1 METIHILQFGTG
13 NFLRGFIEPLIEEV
27 NQKGKS
33 LQVCLVQSTQGS
45 TLEALRSQN
54 FQYSLHLT
62 GIDQGEVMEQSQ
74 KITCIKDGLSLPQEY
89 DKFLSLALQPELK
102 WVISNVTEAG
112 IAWQNEGSKNQNAVS
127 FGGRLTQW
135 LHWRY
140 TNAPSLMT
148 TILPCELVPSNGKFL
163 EEIIRKHAL
172 AWNLGT
178 EFLAWLTTHCRF
190 FNTLVDRI
198 VPGFPS
204 NFKET
209 QTPNAVQAEP
219 YLFWGIEG
227 TLTDA
232 EEIPFANCKG
242 VVVTESLLPYAQR
255 KISIL
260 NGLHTYL
267 AAVGM
272 LKGIQTVQEYVQDYS
287 RLIEINQLLEQEI
300 FPYLNQPLESLQEY
314 GFEIIE
320 RFKNP
325 FLAHALLS
333 ISLQSISKFRSR
345 LLPICLHYSE
355 KNGELPPKISKGLVA
370 LLLCHLRF
378 FDQMKDSEETKKYF
392 ENLRKSTDSEL
403 KKIICAGKELYD
415 LMDESSL
422 TSAYDEL
429 MKELSS

>member
-13 NFLRGFIEPLIEEV
+13 NFLRGFIEPLVEEV

-33 LQVCLVQSTQGS
+33 LHVCLVQSTQSG
-45 TLEALRSQN
+45 TLATLRNQN

-62 GIDQGEVMEQSQ
+62 GIDHGVVKEQSQ

-89 DKFLSLALQPELK
+89 DKFLSLAIQPELK

-112 IAWQNEGSKNQNAVS
+112 FAWQNEGSKTQNAMS

-135 LHWRY
+135 LHWRFTY
-140 TNAPSLMT
+140 APSLMT
-148 TILPCELVPSNGKFL
+148 TILPCELVPGNGKIL

-172 AWNLGT
+172 AWDLGA

-198 VPGFPS
+198 VPGFPG
-204 NFKET
+204 NFKEM
-209 QTPNAVQAEP
+209 QTPSAVQAEP

-227 TLTDA
+227 SLSDA
-232 EEIPFANCKG
+232 EKIPFSNCKG
-242 VVVTESLLPYAQR
+242 VVVTESLLPFAQR

-272 LKGIQTVQEYVQDYS
+272 LNGIQTVQEYVQDRD
-287 RLIEINQLLEQEI
+287 RLVEINQLLEQEI
-300 FPYLNQPLESLQEY
+300 FPFLHQPLESLQKY
-314 GFEIIE
+314 ALEIIE

-345 LLPICLHYSE
+345 LLPICLHHQKE
-355 KNGELPPKISKGLVA
+355 NGKLPPLISKGLVA

-392 ENLRKSTDSEL
+392 MNLQKSTDHEL
-403 KKIICAGKELYD
+403 NKIIQASKELYD
-415 LMDESSL
+415 LTDESSL
-422 TSAYDEL
+422 ISAYKEL
-429 MKELSS
+429 LKELSN